1 MLKAIKLFK
10 VNKFNHVLTATF
22 LVYTSILCTVY
33 AYLLFYAVHE
43 IENQAAQIYL
53 QNAQAEVIK
62 ELNNIEMLYQLDTTE
77 LVANPQA
84 KGLLNNS
91 TDVNQISLLINRFK
105 DKRPLLDIYSS
116 VTGNIPAYLVALKPG
131 LHENQ
136 TANIQILVSRLSE
149 RNITLYLVYE
159 ETNASK
165 LDENTPDLIAGLST
179 IAIFICLLGLL
190 VSIVLGKKIAE
201 PLKLLTQEVSQDE
214 PPLPLS
220 GHHRTDEIGTLSRS
234 FSASIERAKQFLYRE
249 KQFSRHVSHEL
260 RTPLTIMTNSV
271 SLLKLDDANAEA
283 KMTALSRIDRAANNM
298 VQLIET
304 FLLLGREH
312 QIDSLSEIN
321 LRQVIFNELDKIDS
335 SLINSATFPKVL
347 ICHDGTVQS
356 DEALLGIL
364 LNNLL
369 RNALAYSNHLVRFT
383 LSDNQLLID
392 NDLVKGQSAAVAG
405 FGYGTE
411 IINRIAECLNC
422 QITIDKSEQRYR
434 VIITFK
440 YHPTNFHNTINTQNI
455 NKDTL

>member
-1 MLKAIKLFK
+1 M
-10 VNKFNHVLTATF
+10 
-22 LVYTSILCTVY
+22 
-33 AYLLFYAVHE
+33 
-43 IENQAAQIYL
+43 
-53 QNAQAEVIK
+53 
-62 ELNNIEMLYQLDTTE
+62 
-77 LVANPQA
+77 
-84 KGLLNNS
+84 
-91 TDVNQISLLINRFK
+91 
-105 DKRPLLDIYSS
+105 
-116 VTGNIPAYLVALKPG
+116 
-131 LHENQ
+131 
-136 TANIQILVSRLSE
+136 
-149 RNITLYLVYE
+149 
-159 ETNASK
+159 
-165 LDENTPDLIAGLST
+165 
-179 IAIFICLLGLL
+179 
-190 VSIVLGKKIAE
+190 SIVLGKKIAE

-335 SLINSATFPKVL
+335 SLINNATFPKVL

>member
-179 IAIFICLLGLL
+179 IAIFICLLG
-190 VSIVLGKKIAE
+190 
-201 PLKLLTQEVSQDE
+201 
-214 PPLPLS
+214 
-220 GHHRTDEIGTLSRS
+220 
-234 FSASIERAKQFLYRE
+234 
-249 KQFSRHVSHEL
+249 
-260 RTPLTIMTNSV
+260 
-271 SLLKLDDANAEA
+271 
-283 KMTALSRIDRAANNM
+283 
-298 VQLIET
+298 
-304 FLLLGREH
+304 
-312 QIDSLSEIN
+312 
-321 LRQVIFNELDKIDS
+321 
-335 SLINSATFPKVL
+335 
-347 ICHDGTVQS
+347 
-356 DEALLGIL
+356 
-364 LNNLL
+364 
-369 RNALAYSNHLVRFT
+369 
-383 LSDNQLLID
+383 
-392 NDLVKGQSAAVAG
+392 
-405 FGYGTE
+405 
-411 IINRIAECLNC
+411 
-422 QITIDKSEQRYR
+422 
-434 VIITFK
+434 
-440 YHPTNFHNTINTQNI
+440 
-455 NKDTL
+455 